1 MNADGLDEPSF
12 FEKIFTAKDTKKHK
26 GNAARTLNSKRG
38 RTLENKRNPQQTPRL
53 SDLAAHNGPSF
64 GFRARLLRN
73 NCVDYRARDNAL
85 DPALG

>member
-1 MNADGLDEPSF
+1 MNADGLGEPSF
-12 FEKIFTAKDTKKHK
+12 LEKRFTAKDTKRRK
-26 GNAARTLNSKRG
+26 GNAARTLNRKRAG
-38 RTLENKRNPQQTPRL
+38 VKNQRNPQQTPRL

-73 NCVDYRARDNAL
+73 NCVDYRARNNAL